1 MIYENEANPPQARR
15 YNHVTPDGANIAIG
29 KASFPKPFYIGLQY
43 ASPARGHWTIAHSPM
58 LIPGCH
64 EIYVCCACCLHG
76 VVLSADEVPEGAGR
90 FSMVTLTNENLIK
103 GNLEE
108 MMIDGIAHII
118 DELPERPKC
127 VEGFTSCMQHFLH
140 IDLNVVY
147 GTLRE
152 RYPDIDFIDGYMIPT
167 LQRRYSPDVLGRR
180 QLMRAVQPLPRK
192 KAVNYV
198 VNYYPVDEDNELS
211 KMLRDGGY
219 DIHDFAD
226 CKTYEQYKAMGE
238 SEANIYFLENSEPAA
253 KDMKRRLKQEA
264 LYLTY
269 SYDYAVLR
277 QNLQTAADAFGL
289 AMPDC
294 DAFERDIEAKAKAL
308 LKEVGSTPIAID
320 YTATPRPL
328 GLAKFLLTHGFHVYA
343 VYFDKI
349 LPGEKEAF
357 DFLQKEYPD
366 LELRSAMH
374 FKRGLLPRDDSKKF
388 GKVLAIGQMAA
399 YFTDTKY
406 FVNLI
411 ENSGL
416 YGYVGLSKILDW
428 IGEANAAEN
437 PKMREI
443 IQIKAWG
450 CHG

>member
-1 MIYENEANPPQARR
+1 
-15 YNHVTPDGANIAIG
+15 
-29 KASFPKPFYIGLQY
+29 
-43 ASPARGHWTIAHSPM
+43 
-58 LIPGCH
+58 
-64 EIYVCCACCLHG
+64 
-76 VVLSADEVPEGAGR
+76 
-90 FSMVTLTNENLIK
+90 
-103 GNLEE
+103 
-108 MMIDGIAHII
+108 
-118 DELPERPKC
+118 
-127 VEGFTSCMQHFLH
+127 
-140 IDLNVVY
+140 
-147 GTLRE
+147 
-152 RYPDIDFIDGYMIPT
+152 
-167 LQRRYSPDVLGRR
+167 
-180 QLMRAVQPLPRK
+180 
-192 KAVNYV
+192 
-198 VNYYPVDEDNELS
+198 
-211 KMLRDGGY
+211 MLRDGGY

-226 CKTYEQYKAMGE
+226 CQTYEQYKAMGE

-289 AMPDC
+289 TMPDC
-294 DAFERDIEAKAKAL
+294 DAYEQEIEAKAKAL
-308 LKEVGSTPIAID
+308 LEKVGSTPIAID

-328 GLAKFLLTHGFHVYA
+328 GLAKFLLTHGFKVYA
-343 VYFDKI
+343 VYLDTI
-349 LPGEKEAF
+349 LPGEKDAF

-374 FKRGLLPRDDSKKF
+374 FKRGLLPRDDSKKIRQ
-388 GKVLAIGQMAA
+388 GPGYRPDGGL
-399 YFTDTKY
+399 FTDTKY

>member
-1 MIYENEANPPQARR
+1 
-15 YNHVTPDGANIAIG
+15 
-29 KASFPKPFYIGLQY
+29 
-43 ASPARGHWTIAHSPM
+43 
-58 LIPGCH
+58 
-64 EIYVCCACCLHG
+64 
-76 VVLSADEVPEGAGR
+76 
-90 FSMVTLTNENLIK
+90 
-103 GNLEE
+103 
-108 MMIDGIAHII
+108 MIDGIAHII

-140 IDLNVVY
+140 IDLHVVY

-180 QLMRAVQPLPRK
+180 QLMRAVQPLPKK
-192 KAVNYV
+192 KAINYV
-198 VNYYPVDEDNELS
+198 VNYYPVDEDNELT
-211 KMLRDGGY
+211 KMLLDGGY
-219 DIHDFAD
+219 DIHDFAA

-238 SEANIYFLENSEPAA
+238 SEANIYFLENAGPAV
-253 KDMKRRLKQEA
+253 KDMERRLKQKP

-277 QNLQTAADAFGL
+277 QNLQTAADELGL
-289 AMPDC
+289 TMPDC
-294 DAFERDIEAKAKAL
+294 DALERDIEEKAKAL
-308 LKEVGSTPIAID
+308 LEKVGSTHIAID

-328 GLAKFLLTHGFHVYA
+328 GLAKFLLTHGFNVYA
-343 VYFDKI
+343 VYLDTI
-349 LPGEKEAF
+349 LPGEKDAF
-357 DFLQKEYPD
+357 DSLQKEYPE
-366 LELRSAMH
+366 LQLRSAMH
-374 FKRGLLPRDDSKKF
+374 FKRGLLPRNDSQKY

-406 FVNLI
+406 FVNFI

-416 YGYVGLSKILDW
+416 YGYVGLSKLLDW
-428 IGEANAAEN
+428 IGESNAAEN
-437 PKMREI
+437 PDMREI